1 MTSTTDDVLADIDGA
16 LTACGTVDY
25 GDTGDQMRWH
35 PGRVICDD
43 GRPLWP
49 APRKAPPA
57 LDWDDDGPFDDDRP
71 GFTVTAHYRTG
82 QGFNACV
89 RATVYTEAD
98 RDATQRKM
106 AKARHP
112 YPGWSP
118 RPASRCSDCNPAGNP
133 EPLAVDGRAYQRRLR
148 NRRKRGR

>member
-1 MTSTTDDVLADIDGA
+1 MTSTTDDVLASIDGA
-16 LTACGTVDY
+16 LTACGSVDY
-25 GDTGDQMRWH
+25 GETGDSMRWH

-49 APRKAPPA
+49 APRMVPPV
-57 LDWDDDGPFDDDRP
+57 LEWDDDDPP
-71 GFTVTAHYRTG
+71 GFTVTAHYRTC

-98 RDATQRKM
+98 RKATERKM
-106 AKARHP
+106 AKARRP

-133 EPLAVDGRAYQRRLR
+133 EPLAVDGRAYQRRIR
-148 NRRKRGR
+148 NRRRRHAR